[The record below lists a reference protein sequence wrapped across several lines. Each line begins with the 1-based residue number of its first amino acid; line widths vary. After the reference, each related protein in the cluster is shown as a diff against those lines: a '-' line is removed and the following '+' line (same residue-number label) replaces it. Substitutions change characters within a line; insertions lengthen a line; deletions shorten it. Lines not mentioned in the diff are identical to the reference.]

1 MDKTTENAPLT
12 RDRVLDDIAELLEID
27 RAELEPEDN
36 LVDEGL
42 DSIRI
47 MSLVERWNAAGA
59 NVGFVDLAERPT
71 LADWLR
77 VLGL

>member
-1 MDKTTENAPLT
+1 MT